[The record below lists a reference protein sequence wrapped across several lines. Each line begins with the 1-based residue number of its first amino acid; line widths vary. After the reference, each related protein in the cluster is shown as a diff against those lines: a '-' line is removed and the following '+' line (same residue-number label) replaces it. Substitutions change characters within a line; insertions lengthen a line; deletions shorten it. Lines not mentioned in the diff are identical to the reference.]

1 MPGSARDCDT
11 RVNSIPIV
19 LVRDRKAS
27 GCGFNRCVV
36 QIRPYQRRSDRDRQK
51 DRSVNRK
58 GMSKMNCYLCDN
70 GSEATDAVAIC
81 QHCGV
86 ALCRDHVDQDLLAQR
101 PAGLVRRGC
110 THNPLGAAAARRKDL
125 EDLTNL
131 EALW

>member
-1 MPGSARDCDT
+1 LIASPPVSAIRAPANDDQDPHEVTRD
-11 RVNSIPIV
+11 PEP
-19 LVRDRKAS
+19 LE
-27 GCGFNRCVV
+27 
-36 QIRPYQRRSDRDRQK
+36 QPLEQQK

-58 GMSKMNCYLCDN
+58 GIVKMNCYLCDN
-70 GSEATDAVAIC
+70 GGEATDAVAIC

-86 ALCRDHVDQDLLAQR
+86 ALCRDHVDQDLLAHR

-125 EDLTNL
+125 EELRNL